1 MEKQAVMMQLQLE
14 DLMVIE
20 IAQYKEK
27 LEQYEG
33 WERYREA
40 RWLKAKAI
48 EQVVNKMTGEDIK
61 QLLTTSVLKVTLY
74 KSLGEVVKLAIDEF
88 DPYALT
94 YDVPDEYEEI
104 SARITD
110 DIDIHMTAEEIA
122 KVIAD
127 EFNFTFVPDFTI
139 ENCMHPAKKVHYY
152 LNTK

>member
-1 MEKQAVMMQLQLE
+1 MEKRAVMMQIQLE
-14 DLMVIE
+14 DVMAIE
-20 IAQYKEK
+20 IAEYEEK
-27 LEQYEG
+27 LAQYEG
-33 WERYREA
+33 WDRFREA
-40 RWLKAKAI
+40 RWLKAEAI
-48 EQVVNKMTGEDIK
+48 EEVVNKMTGEEIK
-61 QLLTTSVLKVTLY
+61 QLLTASVLKLTLY

-94 YDVPDEYEEI
+94 YDEPDEYKEI

-139 ENCMHPAKKVHYY
+139 ENCMRPAKKIHHY